1 MICINEHCDS
11 TDIKVAETRHHEAHN
26 WICRRR
32 VCKECEYSWWT
43 NEIPHFQ
50 LPPSLV

>member
-11 TDIKVAETRHHEAHN
+11 QDIKVAETRHHEFNN

-32 VCKECEYSWWT
+32 VCRECGYSWWS

-50 LPPSLV
+50 LPASLL